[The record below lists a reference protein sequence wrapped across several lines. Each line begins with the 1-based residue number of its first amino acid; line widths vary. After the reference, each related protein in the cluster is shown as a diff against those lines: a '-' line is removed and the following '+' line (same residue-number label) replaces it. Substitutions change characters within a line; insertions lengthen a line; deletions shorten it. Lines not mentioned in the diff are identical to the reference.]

1 MQIKVHFF
9 CKTAALTDLFI
20 GVRGHEKYIYTMYI
34 YRKGGLK
41 MADWGFERGMTEA

>member
-9 CKTAALTDLFI
+9 CKNAALTDLFS

-34 YRKGGLK
+34 YRKVGKKWLI
-41 MADWGFERGMTEA
+41 WGEKEA

>member
-1 MQIKVHFF
+1 MQIKMHFF

-34 YRKGGLK
+34 YRKGGQKVGDLGRK
-41 MADWGFERGMTEA
+41 RGVIAA